1 MEEKQQK
8 YLYSLKNGEKFIYE
22 DKIYTIYQH
31 SSTMS
36 EVFSQ
41 GRFWVWPNWT
51 GKESLKV
58 TPYIPQ

>member
-8 YLYSLKNGEKFIYE
+8 YLYSLKNGEKFIHNNH
-22 DKIYTIYQH
+22 IYTVYQH
-31 SSTMS
+31 QGTMS

-41 GRFWVWPNWT
+41 GRFWAWPNWI
-51 GKESLKV
+51 GVDNLKV